1 MELKTKN
8 FLWGAVVGA
17 ALVGATIIGF
27 FTYLY
32 FKGASISAEKLIHQQ
47 KAEAE
52 QVQRFGTTCAN
63 VIPDAMVYLHN
74 ALTPTLKSYQEG
86 RFNKEALTAMISG
99 VKNKVEFL
107 RHCATQVSVKNESE
121 LKRSSQLM
129 SASHELSNVYVYLDS
144 LAINN
149 CDHECQQDLV
159 RRAIEASVKLESLL
173 RGNER

>member
-1 MELKTKN
+1 MELKKN

-17 ALVGATIIGF
+17 ALVVIAIIGL

-32 FKGASISAEKLIHQQ
+32 FKGSSIRAERLALQQ

-52 QVQRFGTTCAN
+52 QIQRFGTTCSNA
-63 VIPDAMVYLHN
+63 IPEALVYLHKV
-74 ALTPTLKSYQEG
+74 LTPALNSYQQG
-86 RFNKEALTAMISG
+86 VFDKDALTAVVTG
-99 VKNKVEFL
+99 VKNKEEFL
-107 RHCATQVSVKNESE
+107 RNCATQALVEDKGS

-129 SASHELSNVYVYLDS
+129 SASNELSIIYVYLDS

-149 CDHECQQDLV
+149 CDHECRQDLA
-159 RRAIEASVKLESLL
+159 RRATEATVILESML